1 MYFARNKTD
10 SDLDVLCLEL
20 SLELGILDG
29 LLNID
34 MQGLRPFSQ
43 TANILFLAVSM
54 SGSMLCYLS
63 RENLILALNEGRAK
77 GFGNN

>member
-1 MYFARNKTD
+1 MYFARDKTD

-20 SLELGILDG
+20 SLELRVFDG

-43 TANILFLAVSM
+43 TANILRSWLFSCRDPCSVTFPE
-54 SGSMLCYLS
+54 
-63 RENLILALNEGRAK
+63 RI
-77 GFGNN
+77 